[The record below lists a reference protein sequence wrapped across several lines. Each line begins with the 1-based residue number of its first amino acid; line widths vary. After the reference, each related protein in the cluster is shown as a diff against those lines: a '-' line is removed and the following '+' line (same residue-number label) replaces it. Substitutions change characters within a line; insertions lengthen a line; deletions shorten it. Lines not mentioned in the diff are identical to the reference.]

1 MNNLNTNYLD
11 PSVRWTDKLTLC
23 ANGDIIEDF
32 TGKIVG
38 HITPK
43 NFKVTNEEA
52 QTILRKFY
60 SLDDTEN
67 EALNL
72 AIKGLEFIN
81 ENFPESFKDYLNGE
95 QYRE

>member
-1 MNNLNTNYLD
+1 M
-11 PSVRWTDKLTLC
+11 
-23 ANGDIIEDF
+23 
-32 TGKIVG
+32 
-38 HITPK
+38 
-43 NFKVTNEEA
+43 TNEEA

-72 AIKGLEFIN
+72 AIKGLEFIQ

-95 QYRE
+95 QLRE